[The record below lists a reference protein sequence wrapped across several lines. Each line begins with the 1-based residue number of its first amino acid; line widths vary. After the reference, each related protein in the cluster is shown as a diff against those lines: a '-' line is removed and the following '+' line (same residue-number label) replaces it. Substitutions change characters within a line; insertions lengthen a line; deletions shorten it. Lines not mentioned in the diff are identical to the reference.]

1 MARATSPPGVQ
12 QGTDGPCGVAGNNR
26 IFMACRRG
34 PVKFVRSVGSVFSGL
49 VRRSGTSRKM
59 HAADAI
65 EQRVRC
71 SATCPAIPG
80 GRSFSS
86 TYGAL
91 FSPLEPNAYTR
102 GHTPERTSRTLHGL
116 VASCWGCMSGT
127 ILVCDLFSCNCMML
141 LRQRCTAEY
150 DHRKVEVAAGQGL

>member
-1 MARATSPPGVQ
+1 MHLICSVHSIIGSCMLAAHPVVEHVRTGPRHIPPGVQ
-12 QGTDGPCGVAGNNR
+12 QGTDGPRGVAGNNR

-49 VRRSGTSRKM
+49 VRSNGSSRKM

-71 SATCPAIPG
+71 SATCTAIPG
-80 GRSFSS
+80 ARPFSS

-91 FSPLEPNAYTR
+91 LSPLEPSA
-102 GHTPERTSRTLHGL
+102 
-116 VASCWGCMSGT
+116 
-127 ILVCDLFSCNCMML
+127 
-141 LRQRCTAEY
+141 
-150 DHRKVEVAAGQGL
+150 